1 MKALRGAQ
9 RLRDYAR
16 GDRGL
21 RIGAVIVAATLFLA
35 LFGPLLAPHD
45 PEAATRD
52 VLAAPSASHWF
63 GTTRSGVDVF
73 SATLAA
79 FRIDV
84 FIALVATLG
93 SFVVGVTL
101 GAIAGFRFSS
111 RSAAA
116 SSWMVLRGA
125 DMVQALPVF
134 ILALALVGV
143 TGPSVRN
150 VVIAVAFVNCPIF
163 LRLTRASVLI
173 NQSLPYADAAR
184 VMGYSERRVLTRHIL
199 PNSLDPVIANASI
212 AVGYAILLT
221 AGLSFIGA
229 GVPQPTPEWGSI
241 IANGSANLVTG
252 QWWISI
258 LPGVVLGVVVFGF
271 AMLGDGLRRYWSP
284 EGRKTVARL
293 ELEKAV
299 PV

>member
-1 MKALRGAQ
+1 M
-9 RLRDYAR
+9 
-16 GDRGL
+16 
-21 RIGAVIVAATLFLA
+21 RIGGVIVAISLILA
-35 LFGPLLAPHD
+35 IVGPALAPHD
-45 PEAATRD
+45 PQAATRE
-52 VLAAPSASHWF
+52 VLQAPSGSHLF

-73 SATLAA
+73 SATMAA
-79 FRIDV
+79 FRIDL
-84 FIALVATLG
+84 FIALVATIG

-111 RSAAA
+111 RAGGA

-150 VVIAVAFVNCPIF
+150 VIIAVAFVNCPIF
-163 LRLTRASVLI
+163 MRLTRASVLI

-199 PNSLDPVIANASI
+199 PNSLDPVLANASI
-212 AVGYAILLT
+212 AIGYAILLT

-241 IANGSANLVTG
+241 IANGSADLVTG

-258 LPGVVLGVVVFGF
+258 LPGIILGIVVLGF

-284 EGRKTVARL
+284 EGRRTVARL
-293 ELEKAV
+293 ELDEATT
-299 PV
+299 P

>member
-1 MKALRGAQ
+1 MKPWREAG
-9 RLRDYAR
+9 RLRAYAR
-16 GDRGL
+16 SDRGL
-21 RIGAVIVAATLFLA
+21 RIGAAIAAATLLLA
-35 LFGPLLAPHD
+35 IVGPILAPHD
-45 PEAATRD
+45 PQASTRD
-52 VLAAPSASHWF
+52 VLEAPSASHWF

-73 SATLAA
+73 SATMAA
-79 FRIDV
+79 FRVDV

-93 SFVVGVTL
+93 SLVVGVAL
-101 GAIAGFRFSS
+101 GAVAGFRFSS
-111 RSAAA
+111 RTAGA

-150 VVIAVAFVNCPIF
+150 VIIAVAFVNCPVF

-199 PNSLDPVIANASI
+199 PNSLDAVIANASV

-241 IANGSANLVTG
+241 IANGSSDLVTG
-252 QWWISI
+252 QWWISL
-258 LPGVVLGVVVFGF
+258 LPGIVLGVVVFGF

-293 ELEKAV
+293 ELEEAATA
-299 PV
+299 